1 MKLYYIG
8 FYVWLFLL
16 VVMLTGCS
24 VMQNKM
30 DEMNGLS
37 CAPPVH
43 SICEPNESLLICD
56 SADKKDCHGWLIE

>member
-24 VMQNKM
+24 EFEMKMEEMSKVTQN
-30 DEMNGLS
+30 D
-37 CAPPVH
+37 
-43 SICEPNESLLICD
+43 
-56 SADKKDCHGWLIE
+56 

>member
-1 MKLYYIG
+1 MQTIVLII
-8 FYVWLFLL
+8 VLQ
-16 VVMLTGCS
+16 VMVTLLTGCS

>member
-1 MKLYYIG
+1 MQTIVLII
-8 FYVWLFLL
+8 VLQ
-16 VVMLTGCS
+16 VMVTLLTGCS

-30 DEMNGLS
+30 DELNGLS